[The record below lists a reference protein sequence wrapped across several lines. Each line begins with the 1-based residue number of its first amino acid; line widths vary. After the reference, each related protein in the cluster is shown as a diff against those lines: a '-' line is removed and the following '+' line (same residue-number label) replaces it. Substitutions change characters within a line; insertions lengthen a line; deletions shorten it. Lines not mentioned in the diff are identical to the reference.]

1 MRSLSWVLSTQ
12 RWVSP
17 VCSVGAHGH
26 QELGIKHEATVV
38 NRVGWAT
45 WKEKNSRKRKMETE
59 KRVKEQF

>member
-17 VCSVGAHGH
+17 VCSVGVHSH

-38 NRVGWAT
+38 NKVGWA
-45 WKEKNSRKRKMETE
+45 RKRKMETE
-59 KRVKEQF
+59 KRVKKQF